1 MLRARKSFSIMVV
14 LALVLSLGALVVPVG
29 GVAANPSHIDVYSGE
44 SIQDAIDDADP
55 GDIITVHPG
64 TYGEDLAIDKSL
76 TLQSSGGA
84 DETTI
89 EGNVDIDLED
99 EEEALFGGAGAG
111 FKVTNSS
118 GDGIDARVYYWSSL
132 TIEDNI
138 ITGNEY
144 GIDIE
149 DDVEY
154 FSTLK
159 VLDNEIT
166 DNGSDGIYL
175 NYIEYHSDC
184 LIEGNTISGND
195 WGIYIYHYV
204 DYGSKLS
211 ILDNVITDNDSDGV
225 YIEYIDDGSD
235 CLIEGNTIS
244 GNDDGIDAC
253 YVDYGSTLSVLAN
266 NITGN
271 DSDGV
276 YIEYI
281 DYGSDCLIEGNTI
294 SGNDDGIYIND
305 YVSYGSTL
313 SVLANNIT
321 GNDSDGFYID
331 YIDYG
336 SACLIEGNTISGND
350 YGIDINS
357 YVDYGSKLSILD
369 NTITDNDYDGF
380 FIEYIDDGSDCLIEG
395 NTISGNEDGIYISD
409 YVSYGS
415 TLSVLANNIT
425 NNDFDGVYISEIRY
439 GSEVNIGGS
448 GNTISNNGGNGIYLA
463 STTNS
468 TVNILENVIDDN
480 ADDGIYVYVTHS
492 MVNIEGNDITDNNDD
507 GIDMDGSGLEFVS
520 AHWNNIE
527 DNTDYGIYNNS
538 GEMIDAE
545 YNWWDDASGPYDPN
559 GSDGVPPCNDDPAED
574 KNVDGLGDSVSGD
587 VDYCPWLNSGSSG
600 IPAAGLPQPTPAEID
615 VYSGDSIQAA
625 ITTADSGDIITVH
638 PGTYTENLTIDKS
651 LTLQSSGGADET
663 TIEGNVDID
672 LEDEK
677 EVLFGGAGA
686 GFTVTNSSGDGI
698 TAMVHYWST
707 LTIEDNIIT
716 GNDCGID
723 IDGYVDYFS
732 TLNVLNN
739 EITDNDFDGIYID
752 CIYYHSDCLI
762 EGNTISVNDY
772 GIYLSQYVYYGSSLS
787 IVDNVITDNDSAGIY
802 FNDYIGYGA
811 EVLIEVN
818 AISANGGSG
827 IYLFDISDSTV
838 NILENVIC
846 RNADE
851 GIYLYVSHSMVTV
864 EDNDILANYDG
875 IYANGSDLYLTGIHQ
890 NDIEQNSDYGIYN
903 DSGETLDAES
913 NWWNDASGPSGAG
926 PGEGDAVSANVLYDP
941 WLTSAITVMHAAF
954 SASPD
959 SGTAP
964 MKVQFSNQSQGPTR
978 DWLWSFGDGV
988 TSTEQSPSHTY
999 DSHGTYTVTL
1009 EVSDACVSDTA
1020 SATITVS
1027 KPQLQSEP
1035 NPASFY
1041 TCYLYI
1047 TPQQVLPNQQVE
1059 ISVNACNK
1067 GEERGSYTASL
1078 YINGILED
1086 SQTVGVSGDS
1096 CQGAVFRVSKSQP
1109 GTYQVIVDGQE
1120 GYFTVVAT
1128 SQQTSSSFGGGLGTG
1143 GIVVVAL
1150 VIVALVLAIVLVF
1163 ARMRRE

>member
-138 ITGNEY
+138 ITGN
-144 GIDIE
+144 
-149 DDVEY
+149 
-154 FSTLK
+154 
-159 VLDNEIT
+159 
-166 DNGSDGIYL
+166 
-175 NYIEYHSDC
+175 
-184 LIEGNTISGND
+184 
-195 WGIYIYHYV
+195 
-204 DYGSKLS
+204 
-211 ILDNVITDNDSDGV
+211 
-225 YIEYIDDGSD
+225 
-235 CLIEGNTIS
+235 
-244 GNDDGIDAC
+244 
-253 YVDYGSTLSVLAN
+253 
-266 NITGN
+266 
-271 DSDGV
+271 
-276 YIEYI
+276 
-281 DYGSDCLIEGNTI
+281 
-294 SGNDDGIYIND
+294 
-305 YVSYGSTL
+305 
-313 SVLANNIT
+313 
-321 GNDSDGFYID
+321 
-331 YIDYG
+331 
-336 SACLIEGNTISGND
+336 
-350 YGIDINS
+350 
-357 YVDYGSKLSILD
+357 
-369 NTITDNDYDGF
+369 
-380 FIEYIDDGSDCLIEG
+380 
-395 NTISGNEDGIYISD
+395 
-409 YVSYGS
+409 
-415 TLSVLANNIT
+415 
-425 NNDFDGVYISEIRY
+425 
-439 GSEVNIGGS
+439 
-448 GNTISNNGGNGIYLA
+448 
-463 STTNS
+463 
-468 TVNILENVIDDN
+468 
-480 ADDGIYVYVTHS
+480 
-492 MVNIEGNDITDNNDD
+492 
-507 GIDMDGSGLEFVS
+507 
-520 AHWNNIE
+520 
-527 DNTDYGIYNNS
+527 
-538 GEMIDAE
+538 
-545 YNWWDDASGPYDPN
+545 
-559 GSDGVPPCNDDPAED
+559 
-574 KNVDGLGDSVSGD
+574 
-587 VDYCPWLNSGSSG
+587 
-600 IPAAGLPQPTPAEID
+600 
-615 VYSGDSIQAA
+615 
-625 ITTADSGDIITVH
+625 
-638 PGTYTENLTIDKS
+638 
-651 LTLQSSGGADET
+651 
-663 TIEGNVDID
+663 
-672 LEDEK
+672 
-677 EVLFGGAGA
+677 
-686 GFTVTNSSGDGI
+686 
-698 TAMVHYWST
+698 
-707 LTIEDNIIT
+707 
-716 GNDCGID
+716 DCGID

-787 IVDNVITDNDSAGIY
+787 IVDNVITDNDSDGIWIYPIDYGSDCLIAGNTISGNNYGIDIDGYVDYGSTLSILDNTITGNVNDGIWIYYIDYGSDCLIEGNAISDNNYGIWVDEVVDYGSTLSILDNLITDNDSDGIYIYQIDDGSDCLIEGNTISGNDYGIDIDEYVDYGSTLYILDNTITDNDSDGIYIGNDIDDGSDCLIEGNTISGNDYGIYFYYYVDYGSTLSILDNVITDNDSAGIY